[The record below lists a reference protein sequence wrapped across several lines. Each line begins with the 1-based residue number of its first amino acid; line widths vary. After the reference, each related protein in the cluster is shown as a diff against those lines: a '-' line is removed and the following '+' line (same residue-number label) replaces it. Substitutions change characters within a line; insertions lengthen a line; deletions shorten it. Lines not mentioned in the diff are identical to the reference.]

1 MQNKKGRTIT
11 FRVDD
16 EVVKLLPN
24 CYKRLKISLALDG
37 VFAPRFAFMGRQAW
51 LRKPLRSPWKSL
63 KSRNRHVIGA
73 DNGCWASIFGVI
85 RLGVGVVC
93 QMF

>member
-24 CYKRLKISLALDG
+24 CYKRLKISLALGG

-51 LRKPLRSPWKSL
+51 LRKPEALG
-63 KSRNRHVIGA
+63 NRLNRETDTLSGLIT
-73 DNGCWASIFGVI
+73 GV
-85 RLGVGVVC
+85 RRAFLV
-93 QMF
+93 

>member
-1 MQNKKGRTIT
+1 LQNKKGRTIT

-24 CYKRLKISLALDG
+24 CYKRLKISLALGG

-51 LRKPLRSPWKSL
+51 LRTHLEALGNRL
-63 KSRNRHVIGA
+63 NRETGTLSRLIT
-73 DNGCWASIFGVI
+73 
-85 RLGVGVVC
+85 GVGRAFLV
-93 QMF
+93 

>member
-51 LRKPLRSPWKSL
+51 LRKKPHLEAL
-63 KSRNRHVIGA
+63 GNRLNRETGTLSGLIT
-73 DNGCWASIFGVI
+73 
-85 RLGVGVVC
+85 GVGRAFLV
-93 QMF
+93 